1 MLMLILTGVQMLMV
15 VLILLLMLMLVLML
29 LFMLLSMLMLVL
41 LLMLLVLVL
50 MVSLCGCAGH
60 ADPECML
67 GQLLKMLFTNDF
79 TNAVSATYS
88 SIFKH
93 LIFFERMAPQHVPPK
108 TGLTGTVDVVVVV
121 VVKSGRSQQVKP
133 HTPVSMMFH

>member
-1 MLMLILTGVQMLMV
+1 MLML
-15 VLILLLMLMLVLML
+15 VLILLLMLMLVLIL
-29 LFMLLSMLMLVL
+29 LLMLMLVLVL
-41 LLMLLVLVL
+41 LLMLMVLVL

-93 LIFFERMAPQHVPPK
+93 LIVLKDGTSTRPDPSHPK
-108 TGLTGTVDVVVVV
+108 LDSLELLTWWWW
-121 VVKSGRSQQVKP
+121 
-133 HTPVSMMFH
+133 